1 MKSSSRHAALNSSF
15 KNVLWPFGTLQARS
29 HQGFSTS
36 RQRVARVVAAVIGI
50 SLFLPMDQVSQA
62 SIMPTKSMLKSYTRS
77 HLTGYEY
84 KCVSRLWGKESAWD
98 YLADNPHS
106 SAFGIPQILNMTT
119 ENPWAQINLGL
130 KYIKHRYQ
138 TPCKALSFHN
148 KHGWY

>member
-1 MKSSSRHAALNSSF
+1 MRLRHTALTSTYDN
-15 KNVLWPFGTLQARS
+15 KLDEFGTLQARS

-62 SIMPTKSMLKSYTRS
+62 SIMPTKSDLKSYTRS
-77 HLTGYEY
+77 HLSLAQY

-98 YLADNPHS
+98 YRADNPHS
-106 SAFGIPQILNMTT
+106 TAFGIPQLLNMTT
-119 ENPWAQINLGL
+119 QSPWAQINLGL

-148 KHGWY
+148 KNGWY